1 MGCQQGSEARNR
13 DFVIG
18 FASVGILGV
27 VPSAVEVIGVFPALS
42 ATVIP
47 HRQEIKFRRGDS
59 FDIDIQ
65 VQDDRDPPSMV
76 DISASILRF
85 GAKQGYGTTFNND
98 DLVVGNEG
106 LQILKTSALAAEI
119 EFINATSGRARIK
132 IRKSDTY
139 QHPLGIMNWD
149 LELTKAVE
157 HIVEAPGT
165 VTVVAGQRVVQGTGT
180 DFVAAGVGLGD
191 LIHING
197 NYYMILSV
205 LSPTSMTVD
214 FTGWTTASGLDYNL
228 YRGQSKTIASGPWNC
243 VGDVV
248 L

>member
-1 MGCQQGSEARNR
+1 MGCPQGEEGRNR
-13 DFVIG
+13 DILIG

-59 FDIDIQ
+59 FDIDVQ
-65 VQDDRDPPSMV
+65 VQDDRDPPGIVSI
-76 DISASILRF
+76 DRSILRF
-85 GAKQGYGTTFNND
+85 GAKQGYGTTFNASE
-98 DLVVGNEG
+98 LVVGNEG
-106 LQILKTSALAAEI
+106 LQIYKSSALPAEI
-119 EFINATSGRARIK
+119 EFVNETSGRARIK

-139 QHPLGIMNWD
+139 QHPLGLMNWD

-157 HIVEAPGT
+157 HIAEAPGT

-191 LIHING
+191 IIHIN
-197 NYYMILSV
+197 NQHYMILSV